1 MFFFFRQKTAYEV
14 RISDWSQTWALP
26 ISVAVKNSP
35 PDGYTLFLGTSTALS
50 VNQSLYPDLPYN
62 PQKDFESIVL
72 ASFLP
77 SIVAVPSS
85 LPVKTLPE
93 LTAYIKKPGG
103 TVNYASPT
111 TATHSPLGPNLHK
124 RKPNFTSPHTP

>member
-85 LPVKTLPE
+85 LPVKRSEEHTSE
-93 LTAYIKKPGG
+93 LQSLMRTSYALFCLKKKHHKQILKYNIDYIEYI
-103 TVNYASPT
+103 NMS
-111 TATHSPLGPNLHK
+111 L
-124 RKPNFTSPHTP
+124 